1 MKMQVKVKTLTGA
14 ELAEKLNRRKTEQSQ
29 IAARLY
35 LGKKQME
42 KEARIDRAFLVA
54 WACLA
59 IAALAAPFILF
70 WGV

>member
-1 MKMQVKVKTLTGA
+1 MNVKVKALSRA
-14 ELAEKLNRRKTEQSQ
+14 ELAEKLNRRKTEQSE

-35 LGKKQME
+35 LGKKQMQRDL
-42 KEARIDRAFLVA
+42 RIERGFLIA
-54 WACLA
+54 WSCLA

>member
-1 MKMQVKVKTLTGA
+1 MNIEVKALSGA
-14 ELAEKLNRRKTEQSQ
+14 ELAEKLNRRKTEQSE

-35 LGKKQME
+35 LGKKQIE
-42 KEARIDRAFLVA
+42 KQARIDRVFIIV

>member
-1 MKMQVKVKTLTGA
+1 MNVKVKTLTGA

-42 KEARIDRAFLVA
+42 REARIDRAFIIA

-59 IAALAAPFILF
+59 IGALAAPFVLF